1 MDWNEI
7 ILVADT
13 FGVFFCDDDQAGVV
27 LNSILSQY
35 YGD

>member
-1 MDWNEI
+1 MNWSDF
-7 ILVADT
+7 LMVAWT
-13 FGVFFCDDDQAGVV
+13 YGKLICDDDQAGVV